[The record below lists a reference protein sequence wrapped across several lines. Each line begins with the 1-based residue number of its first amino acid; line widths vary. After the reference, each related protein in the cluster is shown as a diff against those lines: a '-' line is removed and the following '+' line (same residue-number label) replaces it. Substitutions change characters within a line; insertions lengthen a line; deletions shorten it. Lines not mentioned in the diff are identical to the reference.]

1 MTINQALD
9 KAETL
14 TQSQLAHMEQ
24 LCQVEID
31 NYLIC
36 IENYPPERMERY
48 GKPCLARLIE
58 RKRIFTSLIKAE

>member
-9 KAETL
+9 KIDTL
-14 TQSQLAHMEQ
+14 TQSQLVHMEQ

-36 IENYPPERMERY
+36 IENYPPERMEKY
-48 GKPCLARLIE
+48 GKPYLALLQE
-58 RKRIFTSLIKAE
+58 RKKAFTGRIV